1 VERSFNKLRAALS
14 LTGREHMALVG
25 AGGKTGI
32 LFSLAEELRR
42 AGKRVVTS
50 TTTKVWHHQA
60 MKAPC
65 VVYTADLRPWRDRIK
80 EGLAERGHVFVGR
93 CVLESGKIDGISTQT
108 SDTLFRDIEVDYL
121 LVEADGAAGL
131 PAKAPS
137 SREPAVPASA
147 TIVVAVMGLEAVNR
161 PLGSDIVFRLDE
173 VKRITGLA
181 MSMPLTAAALSRLF
195 LHPQGLFKGAPGS
208 ARRIPFLNKLDLLKS
223 ETDALELAGII
234 LEEAKPEIDR
244 VIIGSVKAGKYR
256 VIEKGKR

>member
-1 VERSFNKLRAALS
+1 LVEKPLS
-14 LTGREHMALVG
+14 LVEALALCPREHLALVG

-32 LFSLAEELRR
+32 MFSLAGELRR

-65 VVYTADLRPWRDRIK
+65 VVYTADPRPWKNRMK

-108 SDTLFRDIEVDYL
+108 SDTLFRDLEVDYL

-131 PAKAPS
+131 PAKAPAS
-137 SREPAVPASA
+137 HEPSVPASA
-147 TIVVAVMGLEAVNR
+147 TLVVALLGLEAVNR
-161 PLGSDIVFRLDE
+161 PLSSDLVFRLDE

-195 LHPQGLFKGAPGS
+195 LHPRGLFKGAPGS
-208 ARRIPFLNKLDLLKS
+208 ARRIPFLNKLDLLKTDS
-223 ETDALELAGII
+223 DALELAGLII
-234 LEEAKPEIDR
+234 EEAKPEIDR
-244 VIIGSVKAGKYR
+244 VVIGSVKTGKYR
-256 VIEKGKR
+256 VIEKEKR